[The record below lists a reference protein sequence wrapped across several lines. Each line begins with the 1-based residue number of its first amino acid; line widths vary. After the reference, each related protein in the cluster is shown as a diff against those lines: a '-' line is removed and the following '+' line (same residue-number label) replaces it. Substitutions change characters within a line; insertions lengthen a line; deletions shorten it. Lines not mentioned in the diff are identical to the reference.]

1 MDSKSSELIINKNI
15 KTVSI
20 IGLAKNTGKTVT
32 LNQLIEEL
40 YLKGYKLGLLS
51 YGRDGESIDLI
62 TGQAKPPVKVYPGS
76 FFITAERALN
86 GAEIKYKKIKSTDI
100 SSTMGN
106 VNLYQSLSEGVLQL
120 VGINRLSQLIYVRD
134 LLLNKVDYL
143 LIDGALDRRSS
154 ALPKISGAVV
164 LSTGAVIGKD
174 LNDVVDKTKY
184 EVAKLKLPTLT
195 NTDDLVTLQRFDQ
208 NKESVLWTDED
219 EIISF
224 KTPTSLLLLNEIED
238 YLKESERGVKYI
250 FINGAF
256 TNTISR
262 RIINLNKDDIT
273 VIIPDSTKMFL
284 DKIEYNKLVK
294 NNIKLKV
301 LYPLNLIALTI
312 NPFNPEGESL
322 DDDKFLNNIAKN
334 FDIPV
339 FNVKSK
345 EY

>member
-1 MDSKSSELIINKNI
+1 MDVKLSELIINKNI

-62 TGQAKPPVKVYPGS
+62 TGQEKPPVKIYPGN

-86 GAEIKYKKIKSTDI
+86 GTKIKYKKIKSTNI
-100 SSTMGN
+100 SSTMGS
-106 VNLYQSLSEGVLQL
+106 VNLYKSLSEGEVQL
-120 VGINRLSQLIYVRD
+120 VGVNRLSQLIYVRD
-134 LLLNKVDYL
+134 LLFNKVDYL

-164 LSTGAVIGKD
+164 LSTGAVIGEN
-174 LNDVVDKTKY
+174 LSDVIEKTKY
-184 EVAKLKLPTLT
+184 EVAKLKLPTLN
-195 NTDDLVTLQRFDQ
+195 NTDDLIILKEFDQ
-208 NKESVLWTDED
+208 NKESVLWTDRD

-224 KTPTSLLLLNEIED
+224 KTPTSLLLLKEIEG
-238 YLKESERGVKYI
+238 YLKESERGIKYI

-262 RIINLNKDDIT
+262 RIIDLKKGCIT
-273 VIIPDSTKMFL
+273 VIIPDSTKLFL
-284 DKIEYNKLVK
+284 DKMEYNKLLK

-312 NPFNPEGESL
+312 NPYNPEGKNL
-322 DDDKFLNNIAKN
+322 DQDQFLNNIVKN
-334 FDIPV
+334 FAIPV

>member
-1 MDSKSSELIINKNI
+1 MDSKLSELIINKNI

-62 TGQAKPPVKVYPGS
+62 TGQAKPPVKVYPGN
-76 FFITAERALN
+76 FFITAERALK
-86 GAEIKYKKIKSTDI
+86 GSQLKYKKITSTDI

-106 VNLYQSLSEGVLQL
+106 VNLYQSLSEGEVQL
-120 VGINRLSQLIYVRD
+120 VGINRLSQLMYVKGELINR
-134 LLLNKVDYL
+134 VDYL

-164 LSTGAVIGKD
+164 LSTGAVIGQD
-174 LNDVVDKTKY
+174 IEDVVSKTKY
-184 EVAKLKLPTLT
+184 EVEKLKLKTISNNDELII
-195 NTDDLVTLQRFDQ
+195 LQKFAQ
-208 NKESVLWTDED
+208 KNESILWTNDD

-224 KTPTSLLLLNEIED
+224 KTPTSLLLLKEIKK
-238 YLKESERGVKYI
+238 YLKENRSEVKYI

-262 RIINLNKDDIT
+262 KIIELNLDKPT
-273 VIIPDSTKMFL
+273 VLIPDATKIFL
-284 DKIEYNKLVK
+284 DQMEYNKLLK
-294 NNIKLKV
+294 NNIWVNV

-312 NPFNPEGESL
+312 NPYNPEGKDL
-322 DDDKFLNNIAKN
+322 DDDKLLDNIKNNFN
-334 FDIPV
+334 IPT